1 MENVIRK
8 RKKVRHKWE
17 KKNEQ
22 NLPLKHFEKKM
33 NEKTRKENEE
43 NKREEI
49 RKR

>member
-1 MENVIRK
+1 MESVIRK
-8 RKKVRHKWE
+8 RKKASEKQMRKK

-43 NKREEI
+43 NKR
-49 RKR
+49 KH